1 MMKKLLVLVA
11 VIALSYSA
19 QAQFVQQVGVRFGD
33 VSGNNVALDAL
44 LGTGEFSRIH
54 ANVSFGNGV
63 GVDAIWDFLYKPVGA
78 EEVLKWYV
86 GAGPSM
92 FIGDPF
98 SLGISGEVGLEYE
111 FNFPLSISADWRPT
125 FVLIENTDFHA
136 GGFGVNVRYVI
147 GQ

>member
-1 MMKKLLVLVA
+1 MKKLFVLLAAITV
-11 VIALSYSA
+11 SYVS
-19 QAQFVQQVGVRFGD
+19 QAQFVQEVGVRFGD
-33 VSGNNVALDAL
+33 VSGNNFAVDGL
-44 LGTGEFSRIH
+44 LATGEFSRIH
-54 ANVSFGNGV
+54 ANVSFGDGV

-111 FNFPLSISADWRPT
+111 FNFPMSISADWRPT
-125 FVLIENTDFHA
+125 FVLLENTDFKA
-136 GGFGVNVRYVI
+136 GGFGVNVRYVF